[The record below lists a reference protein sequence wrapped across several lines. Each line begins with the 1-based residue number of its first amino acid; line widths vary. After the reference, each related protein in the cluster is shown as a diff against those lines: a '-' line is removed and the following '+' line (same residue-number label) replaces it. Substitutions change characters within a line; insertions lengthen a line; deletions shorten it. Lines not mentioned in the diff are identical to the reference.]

1 MAGTVSESLTCNIS
15 PVKVVT
21 FTCTADASD
30 GSFPAT
36 TISANIKGRL
46 LQIATNPDGTT
57 APQDNYDIT
66 ITDADAIDVLQGVGA
81 NRDTANSEV
90 AAIVY
95 ATSLNP
101 VIAETDTLTLNVTGN
116 NVNSAVTIIKLY
128 WTEGV

>member
-1 MAGTVSESLTCNIS
+1 MAGTVSESLTCDVG

-21 FTCTADASD
+21 FTCTADAAD
-30 GSFPAT
+30 GTFPAT

-46 LQIATNPDGTT
+46 LQIATNPGAT

-116 NVNSAVTIIKLY
+116 NVNDAITVIKLY

>member
-1 MAGTVSESLTCNIS
+1 MAGTVSESLTCDIA

-21 FTCTADASD
+21 FTCTADSSD

-36 TISANIKGRL
+36 SVSANVKGRL
-46 LQIATNPDGTT
+46 LQIATNPGAT

-66 ITDADAIDVLQGVGA
+66 ITDGDGIDVLQGVGA
-81 NRDTANSEV
+81 NRDTSNSEV

-95 ATSLNP
+95 ATSANP
-101 VIAETDTLTLNVTGN
+101 VVAETDTLTLNVTGN
-116 NVNSAVTIIKLY
+116 NVNSAVTVIKLY

>member
-1 MAGTVSESLTCNIS
+1 MAGTVSESLTCNVS

-30 GSFPAT
+30 ASFPAPPIT
-36 TISANIKGRL
+36 TNIKGRL

-66 ITDADAIDVLQGVGA
+66 ITDADGIDVLQGVGA
-81 NRDTANSEV
+81 NRDTAHSEV

-95 ATSLNP
+95 ATSVNP
-101 VIAETDTLTLNVTGN
+101 VIAETDTLTLNISGN
-116 NVNSAVTIIKLY
+116 NVNDAITVIKLY

>member
-46 LQIATNPDGTT
+46 LQIATNPGAT

-66 ITDADAIDVLQGVGA
+66 ITDADGIDVLQGVGA
-81 NRDTANSEV
+81 NRDTSNSEV

-101 VIAETDTLTLNVTGN
+101 VIAETDTLTLNITGN
-116 NVNSAVTIIKLY
+116 NVNSAISVIKLY